1 MIRTAVFQDYLREE
15 KREVNHHGRIRT
27 IGEDGEDLGEGE
39 LGGTDVEK
47 TKYLTLT
54 VIFIYRVQKILRMEV
69 EGLHNNWMDDATQK
83 GEISAADDDKMKE
96 LKLKMISR
104 QEDVQVRARLMTI
117 TGDCFLF
124 INLY

>member
-1 MIRTAVFQDYLREE
+1 
-15 KREVNHHGRIRT
+15 
-27 IGEDGEDLGEGE
+27 
-39 LGGTDVEK
+39 
-47 TKYLTLT
+47 
-54 VIFIYRVQKILRMEV
+54 MEV
-69 EGLHNNWMDDATQK
+69 LHNNWMDDATQK

-117 TGDCFLF
+117 TGDCLLF